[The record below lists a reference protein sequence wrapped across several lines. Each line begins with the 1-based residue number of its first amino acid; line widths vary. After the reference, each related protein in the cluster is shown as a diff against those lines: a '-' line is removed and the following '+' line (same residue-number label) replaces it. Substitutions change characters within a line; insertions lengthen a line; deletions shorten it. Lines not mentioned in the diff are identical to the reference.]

1 MSSCAVTGCLGEE
14 TDPTSLVSFQAAV
27 GSDEGPP
34 PLQAQ
39 QPQLPQL
46 LPPGLVYLYTALRPA
61 VPTDL
66 YIILSIK
73 TKYQ

>member
-1 MSSCAVTGCLGEE
+1 MLSEGPWEKTP
-14 TDPTSLVSFQAAV
+14 TPTSLVSFQAAV
-27 GSDEGPP
+27 ESEEGPPP

-46 LPPGLVYLYTALRPA
+46 LRPGLVYLYTALRPA
-61 VPTDL
+61 VPKAL

-73 TKYQ
+73 TRYQ

>member
-1 MSSCAVTGCLGEE
+1 MLSEGPWEKTP
-14 TDPTSLVSFQAAV
+14 TPTSLVSFQAAV
-27 GSDEGPP
+27 ESEEGGPP

-39 QPQLPQL
+39 PPQLPQL
-46 LPPGLVYLYTALRPA
+46 LRPGLVYLYTALRPA
-61 VPTDL
+61 VPKAL

>member
-1 MSSCAVTGCLGEE
+1 MLSEGPWEKTP
-14 TDPTSLVSFQAAV
+14 TPTSLVSFQAAV
-27 GSDEGPP
+27 ESEEGPPP

-39 QPQLPQL
+39 HELPQL
-46 LPPGLVYLYTALRPA
+46 LPPGLVCRGYLYTALRPA
-61 VPTDL
+61 VPKAL